1 MNNDPNAHIRR
12 LQEFLFADDEE
23 MRRAKLPSPVRE
35 RILRLRDLYLYWLH
49 FPKLR
54 DKAIV
59 QEAKRRYKIGD
70 SMAYDDVRVVK
81 SCLGTLNRATTDYYR
96 WLFLERCEEG
106 FQMAR
111 DNEDASAFAKVLAA
125 LGKYTQLDK
134 DESRVPDYSLI
145 VPQTFEITPDVSA
158 AGFTPT
164 PDLDKRVA
172 KLEAKYI
179 KAIAEDAE
187 PIEVKPL
194 KPEFHSEESLI
205 NS

>member
-158 AGFTPT
+158 AGFTPI